1 MCRRFPYDPTARSIS
16 FQVDILVNNGARG
29 QLGLIRK
36 TSLEVDRAILDLNTV
51 GTISLTKAIL
61 PHMIERQKG
70 QIVIVSS
77 LSGKSGNNLS
87 LLNILIQ
94 KVMKMLPNAKSG
106 SSSNDRHAS
115 SHQPYTHSS
124 THQSFSQL
132 TFSVPRATS
141 IFPQQMQCK
150 TCIIKKESY
159 EDEYNNHH
167 WENNLSQLILYR
179 NVWKSVLRICLYIQD
194 GGFII

>member
-1 MCRRFPYDPTARSIS
+1 MCRSFPYDPTARSIS

-61 PHMIERQKG
+61 PHMIERREG

-77 LSGKSGNNLS
+77 LSGKSGKNLS

-94 KVMKMLPNAKSG
+94 KVMKMLKVAQAY
-106 SSSNDRHAS
+106 NDRHAS
-115 SHQPYTHSS
+115 SHQACPHSN
-124 THQSFSQL
+124 TDQSFSQL

-159 EDEYNNHH
+159 EDEYNNHQ
-167 WENNLSQLILYR
+167 WENNLSQLILYQ
-179 NVWKSVLRICLYIQD
+179 NVWRSVWRICLRIQD